1 MSSQLSSFD
10 HERSKQLQTIRE
22 YKLPNSISHLNW
34 SRSQLEAEQTKKL
47 RRVLTYAKLNSPF
60 YARRLAGIDTD
71 TFELKDMHKIKPV
84 TKQDVMENWDDI
96 VTDSS
101 LTLAKAN
108 KHLEALRDGKS
119 NNYYYGGRT
128 ADMEHYYL
136 SATGGTSGKR
146 GLYVWD
152 EDLFETTSAI
162 TYRLEAAEDLLHP
175 TASSNTKRTAVIC
188 AESYLHGS
196 HMLFPQSPD
205 PERQVKVFPA
215 CMPLNQLVSQLNEFQ
230 PDRLVSYSSA
240 IAELCNEAQAGRLN
254 IQLNR
259 IMSNSEPLSS
269 DTRQKALAIWGINI
283 HNSWGSVEIGVAGME
298 RDITF
303 LFDIEKHV
311 LTEEVTYVHLSS
323 SSSRYGRER
332 F

>member
-1 MSSQLSSFD
+1 MSAQLSFE

-22 YKLPNSISHLNW
+22 QIPSSISHLDW
-34 SRSQLEAEQTKKL
+34 SRAQLEAEQVKKL

-60 YARRLAGIDTD
+60 YADRLEGIDID
-71 TFELKDMHKIKPV
+71 TFELKDLSKIKPV

-101 LTLAKAN
+101 LTLTKAN

-119 NNYYYGGRT
+119 NNYYFGSEQDSTSEY
-128 ADMEHYYL
+128 YYL

-162 TYRLEAAEDLLHP
+162 TYRLETAEDMLHHP
-175 TASSNTKRTAVIC
+175 ASDNNKRTAVIC

-205 PERQVKVFPA
+205 LERQVKVFPA

-240 IAELCNEAQAGRLN
+240 IAELCNEAQAGRLD

-269 DTRQKALAIWGINI
+269 ETRQKALAIWGVNI
-283 HNSWGSVEIGVAGME
+283 HNSWGSVELGVAGME
-298 RDITF
+298 GRDFDGIILERTF
-303 LFDIEKHV
+303 ISSKQWTHQVTLLRAEK
-311 LTEEVTYVHLSS
+311 LTIC
-323 SSSRYGRER
+323 
-332 F
+332 

>member
-1 MSSQLSSFD
+1 M
-10 HERSKQLQTIRE
+10 
-22 YKLPNSISHLNW
+22 NW
-34 SRSQLEAEQTKKL
+34 SRTQLEAEQTNKL
-47 RRVLTYAKLNSPF
+47 RKVLTYAKLNSPF
-60 YARRLAGIDTD
+60 YANRLKDIDID
-71 TFELKDMHKIKPV
+71 TFELKDLSKIKPV

-119 NNYYYGGRT
+119 NNYYYEGT
-128 ADMEHYYL
+128 EEHYFL

-162 TYRLEAAEDLLHP
+162 TYRLEAAEDMLRPTH
-175 TASSNTKRTAVIC
+175 TASNNTKRTAVIC
-188 AESYLHGS
+188 AESFLHGS

-205 PERQVKVFPA
+205 LERQVKVFPA
-215 CMPLNQLVSQLNEFQ
+215 CMPLNQLVHQLNEFQ

-254 IQLNR
+254 VQLNR

-269 DTRQKALAIWGINI
+269 YTSK
-283 HNSWGSVEIGVAGME
+283 GSCYLGN
-298 RDITF
+298 
-303 LFDIEKHV
+303 KH
-311 LTEEVTYVHLSS
+311 S
-323 SSSRYGRER
+323 
-332 F
+332 